1 MRTVGAGTKSAR
13 GTIFTGMADPRVS
26 LLIIEDEA
34 VLALDLR
41 ATLLAEGYAVVGIAA
56 TGPRALELFEQHPEV
71 GGVLCDIHLQ
81 GPWDGIE
88 TARRLLALRPVPL
101 IYLTALADQPTL
113 DEALT
118 TGPAAYLPKPV
129 SAASLRAALALALHA
144 IARPVAP
151 VPEPGPDRDALT
163 RDSILQL
170 DDHVFIKD
178 NSQFVRIPLADILL
192 LEADNTYTS
201 LRTPARKYALRLT
214 LGAVLER
221 LHFAQLVRVHRSFA
235 INIQRV
241 ESFSDAEVT
250 VAGQTVPLGRQ
261 YREAFLKQFQFR

>member
-1 MRTVGAGTKSAR
+1 MPA
-13 GTIFTGMADPRVS
+13 PLQ

-41 ATLLAEGYAVVGIAA
+41 ATLQAEGYGVVGIAA
-56 TGPRALELFEQHPEV
+56 SGPRALELFAQHPV
-71 GGVLCDIHLQ
+71 DGVLCDIHLQ

-88 TARRLLALRPVPL
+88 TARRLLAVRPVPL

-113 DEALT
+113 DAALT
-118 TGPAAYLPKPV
+118 TAPAAYLPKPV

-144 IARPVAP
+144 IARPAAP
-151 VPEPGPDRDALT
+151 APPEPAASADALT
-163 RDSILQL
+163 RDTILQL
-170 DDHVFIKD
+170 EGHVFIKD
-178 NSQFVRIPLADILL
+178 NNQFVRIPLADILL
-192 LEADNTYTS
+192 LEADNTYTT
-201 LRTPARKYALRLT
+201 LVTPTRKYALRLT

-235 INIQRV
+235 VNIQRV
-241 ESFSDAEVT
+241 ESFSDTEAT
-250 VAGQTVPLGRQ
+250 VAGQAVPLGRQ

>member
-1 MRTVGAGTKSAR
+1 MPAP
-13 GTIFTGMADPRVS
+13 IS

-41 ATLLAEGYAVVGIAA
+41 ATLLAEGYAVAGIAA
-56 TGPRALELFEQHPEV
+56 SGPRALELFGQHPEI

-88 TARRLLALRPVPL
+88 TARRLLTLRPVPL
-101 IYLTALADQPTL
+101 LYLTALADQPTL
-113 DEALT
+113 DRALT
-118 TGPAAYLPKPV
+118 TAPAAYLPKPV
-129 SAASLRAALALALHA
+129 SASGLRAALALALHTV
-144 IARPVAP
+144 ARTAP
-151 VPEPGPDRDALT
+151 APPAGPESLT

-178 NSQFVRIPLADILL
+178 QSQFVRIPLADILL

-201 LRTPARKYALRLT
+201 LRTTTRRYALRLT
-214 LGAVLER
+214 LGAMLER

-235 INIQRV
+235 VNIQRV
-241 ESFSDAEVT
+241 DSFSDTEAT

-261 YREAFLKQFQFR
+261 YREAFLKQFLFR

>member
-1 MRTVGAGTKSAR
+1 MPTP
-13 GTIFTGMADPRVS
+13 IS
-26 LLIIEDEA
+26 LLLIEDEA

-41 ATLLAEGYAVVGIAA
+41 ATLQAEGYAVVGIAPS
-56 TGPRALELFEQHPEV
+56 GPRALELFEQHPEI

-88 TARRLLALRPVPL
+88 TARRLLAVRPVPL
-101 IYLTALADQPTL
+101 IYLTALADQATL
-113 DEALT
+113 DQALT

-129 SAASLRAALALALHA
+129 SVASLRAALALALHH
-144 IARPVAP
+144 IARPAP
-151 VPEPGPDRDALT
+151 AAPPTAAPEPTADALT
-163 RDSILQL
+163 RDTILQL

-178 NSQFVRIPLADILL
+178 NHQFVRIPLADILL
-192 LEADNTYTS
+192 LEADNTYTA
-201 LRTPARKYALRLT
+201 LRTPTRKYALRLT

-235 INIQRV
+235 VNIQRV
-241 ESFSDAEVT
+241 DSFSEAEAT

-261 YREAFLKQFQFR
+261 YREAFLKQFLFR

>member
-1 MRTVGAGTKSAR
+1 
-13 GTIFTGMADPRVS
+13 MAPPIP
-26 LLIIEDEA
+26 LLLIEDEA

-41 ATLLAEGYAVVGIAA
+41 ATLLAEGYAVVGIAG
-56 TGPRALELFEQHPEV
+56 TGPRALELFAQHPEI

-101 IYLTALADQPTL
+101 IYLTALSDQPTL
-113 DEALT
+113 DRALT

-144 IARPVAP
+144 VARPAP
-151 VPEPGPDRDALT
+151 PAPAAPGPAVGADALT
-163 RDSILQL
+163 RDTILQL

-178 NSQFVRIPLADILL
+178 NHQFVRIPLADILL
-192 LEADNTYTS
+192 LEADNTYTA
-201 LRTPARKYALRLT
+201 LRTPNRKYALRLT

-235 INIQRV
+235 LNIQRV
-241 ESFSDAEVT
+241 DSFSDTEAT
-250 VAGQTVPLGRQ
+250 VAGQVVPLGRQ
-261 YREAFLKQFQFR
+261 YREAFLKQFLFR

>member
-1 MRTVGAGTKSAR
+1 MPTQ
-13 GTIFTGMADPRVS
+13 

-41 ATLLAEGYAVVGIAA
+41 ATLQAEGYAVVGIAA
-56 TGPRALELFEQHPEV
+56 SGPRALELFGQHPEI

-88 TARRLLALRPVPL
+88 TARRLLAVRPVPL
-101 IYLTALADQPTL
+101 IYLTALADQATL
-113 DEALT
+113 DQALT
-118 TGPAAYLPKPV
+118 TSPAAYLPKPV
-129 SAASLRAALALALHA
+129 STASLRAALALALHS
-144 IARPVAP
+144 IARPAAP
-151 VPEPGPDRDALT
+151 APTEPAPGPDALT
-163 RDSILQL
+163 RDTILQL

-178 NSQFVRIPLADILL
+178 NNQFVRIPLADILL
-192 LEADNTYTS
+192 LEADNTYTA
-201 LRTPARKYALRLT
+201 LRTPTRKYALRLT

-235 INIQRV
+235 VNIQRV
-241 ESFSDAEVT
+241 ESFSDTETT
-250 VAGQTVPLGRQ
+250 VAGQVVPLGRQ

>member
-1 MRTVGAGTKSAR
+1 
-13 GTIFTGMADPRVS
+13 
-26 LLIIEDEA
+26 

-41 ATLLAEGYAVVGIAA
+41 ATLHAEGYAVVGIAA
-56 TGPRALELFEQHPEV
+56 SGPRALELFEQHPEI

-88 TARRLLALRPVPL
+88 TARRLQALRPVPL
-101 IYLTALADQPTL
+101 IYLTALADQATL
-113 DEALT
+113 DLALT

-129 SAASLRAALALALHA
+129 STASLRAALALALHS
-144 IARPVAP
+144 IARPAP
-151 VPEPGPDRDALT
+151 AALPAPLASEPAADALT
-163 RDSILQL
+163 RDTILQL

-178 NSQFVRIPLADILL
+178 NHQFVRIPLADILL
-192 LEADNTYTS
+192 LEADNTYTA

-235 INIQRV
+235 VNIHRV
-241 ESFSDAEVT
+241 ESFSETEAT

-261 YREAFLKQFQFR
+261 YREAFLKQFLFR

>member
-1 MRTVGAGTKSAR
+1 MLA
-13 GTIFTGMADPRVS
+13 PLQ

-56 TGPRALELFEQHPEV
+56 TGPRALELFIEHPEV
-71 GGVLCDIHLQ
+71 AGVLCDIHLQ

-101 IYLTALADQPTL
+101 VYLTALADPLTL
-113 DEALT
+113 DAALT

-129 SAASLRAALALALHA
+129 SAASLRTALALALHS

-151 VPEPGPDRDALT
+151 APEPGPDRDALT
-163 RDSILQL
+163 RDTILQL

-178 NSQFVRIPLADILL
+178 NGQFVRIPLADILL
-192 LEADNTYTS
+192 LEADNTYTC
-201 LRTPARKYALRLT
+201 LRTPTRKYALRLT

-221 LHFAQLVRVHRSFA
+221 LPLPQLVRVHRSFA
-235 INIQRV
+235 VNIQRV
-241 ESFSDAEVT
+241 ESFSDTEAT

>member
-1 MRTVGAGTKSAR
+1 MPAP
-13 GTIFTGMADPRVS
+13 IS
-26 LLIIEDEA
+26 LLLIEDEA

-41 ATLLAEGYAVVGIAA
+41 ATLQAEGYAVVGIAA
-56 TGPRALELFEQHPEV
+56 SGPRALELFEQHPEI

-88 TARRLLALRPVPL
+88 TARRLLAVRPVPL

-113 DEALT
+113 NAALT
-118 TGPAAYLPKPV
+118 TAPAAYLPKPV
-129 SAASLRAALALALHA
+129 SAASLRAALALALHS
-144 IARPVAP
+144 IARPAP
-151 VPEPGPDRDALT
+151 VTALPEPADALT
-163 RDSILQL
+163 RDTILQL

-178 NSQFVRIPLADILL
+178 NHQFVRIPLADILL
-192 LEADNTYTS
+192 LEADNTYTA
-201 LRTPARKYALRLT
+201 LRTPTRKYALRLT

-235 INIQRV
+235 VNIQRV
-241 ESFSDAEVT
+241 ESFSEAEAT

-261 YREAFLKQFQFR
+261 YREAFLKHFLFR

>member
-1 MRTVGAGTKSAR
+1 MSTP
-13 GTIFTGMADPRVS
+13 IP
-26 LLIIEDEA
+26 LLLVEDEA

-41 ATLLAEGYAVVGIAA
+41 AILLAEGYAVVGIAA
-56 TGPRALELFEQHPEV
+56 SGPRALELFGQHPEI

-113 DEALT
+113 DRALT

-144 IARPVAP
+144 VARPAP
-151 VPEPGPDRDALT
+151 AAPAPEPAVGADTLT
-163 RDSILQL
+163 RDTILQL
-170 DDHVFIKD
+170 DDYVFIKD
-178 NSQFVRIPLADILL
+178 NNQFVRIPLADILL
-192 LEADNTYTS
+192 LEADNTYTA

-235 INIQRV
+235 VNIQRV
-241 ESFSDAEVT
+241 DSFSDADAT
-250 VAGQTVPLGRQ
+250 VAGQVVPLGRQ
-261 YREAFLKQFQFR
+261 YREAFLKQFLFR

>member
-1 MRTVGAGTKSAR
+1 MPAPAQ
-13 GTIFTGMADPRVS
+13 

-41 ATLLAEGYAVVGIAA
+41 ATLQSEGYAVAGIAA
-56 TGPRALELFEQHPEV
+56 TGPRALELFGQHPDI

-88 TARRLLALRPVPL
+88 TARRLLAVRPVPL

-113 DEALT
+113 DRALT
-118 TGPAAYLPKPV
+118 TAPAAYLPKPV
-129 SAASLRAALALALHA
+129 SAASLRAALALALHS
-144 IARPVAP
+144 IARPAAPAP
-151 VPEPGPDRDALT
+151 VEPAPGPDALT
-163 RDSILQL
+163 RDTILQL
-170 DDHVFIKD
+170 ADHVFIKD
-178 NSQFVRIPLADILL
+178 NNQFVRIPLADILL
-192 LEADNTYTS
+192 LEADNTYTA
-201 LRTPARKYALRLT
+201 LRTPTRKYALRLT

-235 INIQRV
+235 VNIQRV
-241 ESFSDAEVT
+241 ESFSDTEAT
-250 VAGQTVPLGRQ
+250 VAGQAVPLGRQ